1 MGDSVSFVQILNTSE
16 LKEDKTA
23 KFNQWENIEDSI
35 KSIVPIK
42 NSKIN
47 DYKLFFG
54 NTSDFREENKR
65 KKIIEYITEV
75 LQ

>member
-47 DYKLFFG
+47 DYKL
-54 NTSDFREENKR
+54 KR